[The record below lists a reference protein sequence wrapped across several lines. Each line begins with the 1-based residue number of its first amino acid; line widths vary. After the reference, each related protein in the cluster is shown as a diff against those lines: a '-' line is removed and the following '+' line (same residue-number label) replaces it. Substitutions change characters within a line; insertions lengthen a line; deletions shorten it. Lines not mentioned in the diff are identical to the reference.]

1 MTAIIPPLV
10 EMFNPTIGGL
20 PKISRQAQD
29 CAMTDARTEFPEIG
43 QRLRSIREGFSDLN
57 QSEWAERNSFGVT
70 QWNNWEKG
78 ARRISV
84 DAAERLCS
92 TYGVSLD
99 FIYLGR
105 RDGLS
110 DKASKVV

>member
-1 MTAIIPPLV
+1 MSDTFPQMV
-10 EMFNPTIGGL
+10 DQRNPTMCGL
-20 PKISRQAQD
+20 SVSAVAAKLCGMAEDR
-29 CAMTDARTEFPEIG
+29 TDYPEIG
-43 QRLRSIREGFSDLN
+43 IRLRAIREGFSDMN
-57 QSEWAERNSFGVT
+57 QSGWAEKHGFGVT

-92 TYGVSLD
+92 TYGLSLD

-110 DKASKVV
+110 DKASKVL